1 MRIFIVFILAILLSC
16 QSAVRYTSGRELTTG
31 TYGSGSTS
39 SADNDDNTQINQS
52 GAIDQSTMGK
62 IIAGYLR
69 TPYQLGGTGK
79 LGIDCSGLVYVIYR
93 DYNST
98 RLPKNTEK
106 LFRDLKRVDY
116 KNCRY
121 GDLLFFSFDRTQVSH
136 VGIYVGNNKFVHASK
151 SRGVII
157 SSMNEDY
164 YRDNYKGARRVLW

>member
-1 MRIFIVFILAILLSC
+1 
-16 QSAVRYTSGRELTTG
+16 
-31 TYGSGSTS
+31 
-39 SADNDDNTQINQS
+39 
-52 GAIDQSTMGK
+52 MGK

-69 TPYQLGGTGK
+69 TPYQLGGSGK

-106 LFRDLKRVDY
+106 LYRDLKRVDY

-164 YRDNYKGARRVLW
+164 YRDNYKEPDGYYGRQRGRITVTFDILDDFPDLERSPVWNIAGFQTDHSF